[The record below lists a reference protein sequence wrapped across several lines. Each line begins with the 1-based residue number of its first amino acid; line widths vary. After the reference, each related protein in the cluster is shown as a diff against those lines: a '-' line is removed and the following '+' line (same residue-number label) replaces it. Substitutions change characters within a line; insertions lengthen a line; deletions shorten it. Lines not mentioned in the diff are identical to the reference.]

1 MRNIIAEFIEYIRVE
16 KGLAEN
22 TTAAYRRDLAKL
34 SRFSE
39 ERSLKL
45 VSLTRDDLISFLG
58 WLKESGLSDRS
69 IARVLVTVRG
79 FYRFLLLDRHT
90 RNDPTLNIQPRRGW
104 QKLPKFLTREE
115 VSRLLAAPDVE
126 TTTGIR
132 DRAILELLYAAGLR
146 VSELVSLAM
155 ADLNLDLGFVMVLGK
170 GGKERMV
177 PLNQAAISA
186 VRAYLPVRAALLKH
200 RGSRLVFV
208 NMAGSP
214 LTRQDVGKSTRVY
227 GEQAGIGKVSPHKLR
242 HSFATHLLENKA
254 DLRSVQLLL
263 GHSDIGTTQIY
274 THVTSERL
282 RETHR
287 QYHPRG

>member
-1 MRNIIAEFIEYIRVE
+1 MRDIIQEFIEYIRVE

-22 TTAAYRRDLAKL
+22 TTAAYRRDMAKL
-34 SRFSE
+34 SQFAD

-45 VSLTRDDLISFLG
+45 LSLTRDHLISFLG
-58 WLKESGLSDRS
+58 WLKGSGLSDRS

-90 RNDPTLNIQPRRGW
+90 RNDPTLNIQPRRNW
-104 QKLPKFLTREE
+104 QRLPKFLTQEE
-115 VSRLLAAPDVE
+115 VTRLLAAPDLE
-126 TTTGIR
+126 TATGIR
-132 DRAILELLYAAGLR
+132 DRAILEMLYAAGLR
-146 VSELVSLAM
+146 VSELVSLSL

-177 PLNQAAISA
+177 PLNQAAVSA
-186 VRAYLPVRAALLKH
+186 VRAYMPVRAGLL
-200 RGSRLVFV
+200 RNRSSRLVFV
-208 NMAGSP
+208 SMAGGP
-214 LTRQDVGKSTRVY
+214 LTRQDVGKSTRSY
-227 GEQAGIGKVSPHKLR
+227 GEKAGVGRVSPHKLR